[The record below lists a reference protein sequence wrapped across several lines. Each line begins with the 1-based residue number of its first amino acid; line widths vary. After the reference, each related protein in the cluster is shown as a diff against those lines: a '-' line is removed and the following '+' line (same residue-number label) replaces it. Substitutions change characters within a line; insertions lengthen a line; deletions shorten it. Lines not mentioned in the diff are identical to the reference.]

1 MAVTN
6 VYWGRIG
13 FAGSCVGALAL
24 CIAGLLLG
32 GEIEYLIDQGELHAL
47 DGKIRTDEELIL
59 RGKQNERDLHDQ
71 LASTLAELHKQV
83 QLNKK
88 LDEQEHGKGKGQD
101 AGLGNLGAAKS
112 VNLTAVSPP
121 RFVPT
126 LSAVQTHPDAAT
138 RPITLDDISPM
149 SRLNN
154 TQDLRCPETAPD
166 PSTRVPRN
174 CTSVEYLPMAA
185 DKFLDNQMGL
195 HEEPPI
201 IGAKTPARGC
211 MHRLIVPCALIL
223 TGCSL
228 QVVATR
234 GRLWPPRRSIPAKE
248 QSSQ

>member
-88 LDEQEHGKGKGQD
+88 LEEQEHGKGKGQD
-101 AGLGNLGAAKS
+101 AGLENLGAAKS
-112 VNLTAVSPP
+112 VNLTAVPIPAALRSVAMMSP
-121 RFVPT
+121 RKAA
-126 LSAVQTHPDAAT
+126 SAVQTPT
-138 RPITLDDISPM
+138 QGISP
-149 SRLNN
+149 SA
-154 TQDLRCPETAPD
+154 TQKQAAPAPSCASGCRRCKAGGAD
-166 PSTRVPRN
+166 DGGQQLHK
-174 CTSVEYLPMAA
+174 SVC
-185 DKFLDNQMGL
+185 FGFCSGSNFCGL
-195 HEEPPI
+195 GDAYSSELHSVDC
-201 IGAKTPARGC
+201 RGC
-211 MHRLIVPCALIL
+211 ALLSYVQPPVPGVGMASNWTLV
-223 TGCSL
+223 S
-228 QVVATR
+228 A
-234 GRLWPPRRSIPAKE
+234 A
-248 QSSQ
+248 